1 MTSGRVYQSPNGG
14 WGWVVVASAF
24 CVHLVIDGITYA
36 FGVLTAELVEELNTS
51 RQLAGWINSIM
62 VGITLGAGP
71 VASVASTKFG
81 NRPVAMTGAVI
92 GSIGFAV
99 SYFATEAWMLVITI
113 GCLVGLGMS
122 LIYLPTIVTVGIYF
136 TTLRSTAIGIAV
148 CGSGF
153 GTFIF
158 SPIISLLIETYTW
171 RGAMLI
177 LSAILLHCAV
187 FGSMFRPLPLLELP
201 LRKPSTV
208 ASEEAADVA
217 KKADNG
223 DLKTEVPPHAND
235 GKTGDSRRELQKL
248 LDRHDEMELV
258 LNPGGHG
265 RRPGRGMRAIRG
277 GGGGGKS
284 GGYGDFL
291 SMQDMSQRQRM
302 VPRSGSID
310 LEEQPKMAAGTAQGI
325 QLTHVTRPVH
335 FIRSITSIATL
346 RDEETGETATAVKAD
361 AEGRSLREMIR
372 EELAGLMNLS
382 LLRDISFV
390 MFLISNLLG
399 SIGFNAP
406 FLFVPDRAQQAGI
419 SKTLSSLLVSVI
431 GISNMVGRVTFGFLS
446 DRKWVNKLMLY
457 NSALTIAGTVLV
469 FSFLSDAY
477 WFMATYCALFGVFI
491 GTYVTLT
498 SPVLVDLLGLEK
510 LSDSFGLTLLFQG
523 IGVLVGPP
531 IAGFLFDSTLS
542 FDIPFIVC
550 GVCVLVSGLMLYPVP
565 CVLRWQYPAGKERRN
580 TMEMQ

>member
-1 MTSGRVYQSPNGG
+1 RVYQSPNGG

-36 FGVLTAELVEELNTS
+36 FGVLTTELT
-51 RQLAGWINSIM
+51 AGGWINSIM

-136 TTLRSTAIGIAV
+136 TTLRSTAIGIA
-148 CGSGF
+148 
-153 GTFIF
+153 
-158 SPIISLLIETYTW
+158 PIISLLIETYTW

-223 DLKTEVPPHAND
+223 DLKTELPPHAND

-277 GGGGGKS
+277 GGGGGGKS

-310 LEEQPKMAAGTAQGI
+310 LEEQPKDGGGTAQGI

-469 FSFLSDAY
+469 FSFLTDAY
-477 WFMATYCALFGVFI
+477 WFMATYCALHLRHSD
-491 GTYVTLT
+491 VTGAGGFARLGE
-498 SPVLVDLLGLEK
+498 VERLVRTNAAVPGHR
-510 LSDSFGLTLLFQG
+510 G
-523 IGVLVGPP
+523 
-531 IAGFLFDSTLS
+531 AGFLFDWTLS

-565 CVLRWQYPAGKERRN
+565 CVLRWQYPGGKERRN